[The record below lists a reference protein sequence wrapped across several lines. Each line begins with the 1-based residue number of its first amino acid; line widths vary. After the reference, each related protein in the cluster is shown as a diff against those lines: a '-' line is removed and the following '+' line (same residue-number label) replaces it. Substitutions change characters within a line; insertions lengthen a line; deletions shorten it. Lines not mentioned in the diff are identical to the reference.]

1 MCRMAAP
8 DGDGQPCRVAVPDGY
23 GCRMA
28 VPDGDGQV
36 EFEQ

>member
-1 MCRMAAP
+1 MATP

-28 VPDGDGQV
+28 VPDGNGQV